1 MSLHYSGY
9 VVMMTLVGGGLVSF
23 WGPVIGTVAFFHRH
37 RGFGFIDGDHPGTA
51 FLHQSNVASKVA
63 RGQRVEYALRQGP
76 KGLEAVDVVAV

>member
-1 MSLHYSGY
+1 M
-9 VVMMTLVGGGLVSF
+9 
-23 WGPVIGTVAFFHRH
+23 IGTVAFFHRH

-63 RGQRVEYALRQGP
+63 LGHQRPVEYALRQGP